1 MGSTYREVRIEADTC
16 RFEELQAAFAALE
29 GRWKLMLLNHLFES
43 QPRRFSDLERATP
56 GISQKVLIQ
65 QLKALE
71 RDGLVNRHA
80 YPVVPPHVEYTLTDD
95 GLALQPALVALR
107 DWAVARPPT

>member
-1 MGSTYREVRIEADTC
+1 VGSTYLKVRIEADASCGFDELRTA
-16 RFEELQAAFAALE
+16 FEMLE

-43 QPRRFSDLERATP
+43 QPRRFSELERATP

-71 RDGLVNRHA
+71 RDGIVHRHA
-80 YPVVPPHVEYTLTDD
+80 YPVVPPHVEYTLTDR
-95 GLALQPALVALR
+95 GLALQPALLALR
-107 DWAVARPPT
+107 DWAVAL